1 MRILIKALACSLIVS
16 CVLSLNGFYGAC
28 RDIREEVFRLHII
41 ANSDS
46 TEDQELKLK
55 VRDRLLEYT
64 KDAFKECRSKEEAIA
79 AAKANIR
86 NIRSYAQKIVYDSGF
101 DYTVDAY
108 VTNMNFDT
116 RIYDNLTLPAGEY
129 DALRIVI
136 GSAGGHNWWCVLFPV
151 LCIPASTENDLS
163 EVMNK
168 KEEDIVKDSD
178 EYEVGFKIVEVFE
191 FFCSLFG

>member
-1 MRILIKALACSLIVS
+1 MRIFIKALACSLIVS

-46 TEDQELKLK
+46 TED
-55 VRDRLLEYT
+55 
-64 KDAFKECRSKEEAIA
+64 
-79 AAKANIR
+79 
-86 NIRSYAQKIVYDSGF
+86 AQKIVYDSGF

-136 GSAGGHNWWCVLFPV
+136 GSAEGHNWWCVLFPV
-151 LCIPASTENDLS
+151 LCIPASTENTLS